1 MPDRLRC
8 CMGWTL
14 KYSYSSLDC
23 ALKQEGKKEIFQDFA
38 EWLHRR
44 FQTLCN
50 WLLNVNA
57 SAKSVS
63 PLSTN
68 TCIKI
73 VQSQK
78 HQGFDRG
85 SSVYKKINLSP
96 NEFFS
101 VYELIMC
108 HQILQSVKPI
118 LVLALPGCCFRQLT
132 CSHSVVC
139 ILVEGQHLRH

>member
-1 MPDRLRC
+1 MRLY
-8 CMGWTL
+8 G
-14 KYSYSSLDC
+14 LDLEIQLQQLGLC
-23 ALKQEGKKEIFQDFA
+23 TEARGKKRERSFK
-38 EWLHRR
+38 
-44 FQTLCN
+44 TLQNDCTGAFKLYVIG
-50 WLLNVNA
+50 LLNVNA

-68 TCIKI
+68 TCIEI

-78 HQGFDRG
+78 HQGLDRG

-118 LVLALPGCCFRQLT
+118 LVIALPGCCFRQLT

-139 ILVEGQHLRH
+139 ILVEGQRLRH